1 VPASSEIGAI
11 GFGMSHTPTIAI
23 VDDDEGVRS
32 SLSSLLR
39 AFGYYVRSYASA
51 QDFLNAAVREEPD
64 CLLVDVQMPGM
75 SGEQLQMHLIASG
88 RSFPIIF
95 MTAFPQEGIRERV
108 MAAGARG
115 FLQKPADAGQIAS
128 SIADVLGREG

>member
-1 VPASSEIGAI
+1 MI
-11 GFGMSHTPTIAI
+11 GFGMPHIPTIAI
-23 VDDDEGVRS
+23 VDDDEGVRT

-39 AFGYYVRSYASA
+39 ALGYHVRGYASA
-51 QDFLNAAVREEPD
+51 QDFLNDPAIEEPD

-75 SGEQLQMHLIASG
+75 SGEQLQMHLVASE

-95 MTAFPQEGIRERV
+95 MTAFPQAGIRERV
-108 MAAGARG
+108 MAAGVRG

-128 SIADVLGREG
+128 SLAGVLGGDG